1 MGDAGPALVGRKARR
16 LSSRPKRG
24 GRDRGR
30 FGRLLV
36 YQIAMTP
43 LSSRLRSF
51 GSELR
56 RRRVFRAIVIYL
68 VVAWIVIQVG
78 EATFPSLDL
87 PDWSLTLVIAMAA
100 LGFPIVLVLAWAY
113 DLEPAAEQKIVR
125 TPEREPQETEVTTA
139 PPENGRDARQEIESI
154 AVLPF
159 ADMSPEGDQEY
170 FGDGLA
176 EELLNTL
183 TRCCDYLRVPAR
195 TSCFAF
201 KGRDVDVREIGQ
213 TLGVDAVLEGSVR
226 KDGEQLRITA
236 QLIDVRN
243 GYHLWSDSYDRR
255 MHDVFA
261 IQDEI
266 ANKVVDALDLS
277 LSEQEQA
284 SICPT
289 PAADVRAYEYYLR
302 GRQLFHQITRR
313 SIDAA
318 RAMFQRAIDIDPG
331 YGRAQAGLADCYSYI
346 YSFWDHRV
354 EVLAH
359 ADAASRTALELDP
372 NLAEA
377 HVARGEAL
385 NLMGRP
391 DEAASHF
398 ERALELN
405 PTLFEAYY
413 FYARSCF
420 AHGDFEKAVE
430 LFDKAHRVRPEDY
443 QSVVLLAIVL
453 RNLERV
459 QEADEVDRRSIELIE
474 EHLKLNP
481 DDARAYYMGASCW
494 VSVFR
499 PDKAREWIGRSLEID
514 SDDAVVRYGVGC
526 NYARLGDVDD
536 ALDNLERAIE
546 LGFGYREWIANDSD
560 WLELRGH
567 PRFLAVLAELAEPQ
581 EA

>member
-1 MGDAGPALVGRKARR
+1 M
-16 LSSRPKRG
+16 KRG
-24 GRDRGR
+24 DGDPGR
-30 FGRLLV
+30 FGRFLV
-36 YQIAMTP
+36 YRIAMTP
-43 LSSRLRSF
+43 FSSRLRSF

-68 VVAWIVIQVG
+68 LVAWIVIQVG

-87 PDWSLTLVIAMAA
+87 PDWALTLVIAMVA
-100 LGFPIVLVLAWAY
+100 LGFPIMLVLAWAY
-113 DLEPAAEQKIVR
+113 DLEPAGRKIVR
-125 TPEREPQETEVTTA
+125 TPDLA
-139 PPENGRDARQEIESI
+139 PPETGPATALRENGDEAQAEIESI

-159 ADMSPEGDQEY
+159 ADMSPEGDQEH

-183 TRCCDYLRVPAR
+183 TKCCNHVRVPAR

-201 KGRDVDVREIGQ
+201 KGKDVDVREIGR

-243 GYHLWSDSYDRR
+243 GYHLWSDRYDRR

-266 ANKVVDALDLS
+266 AHKVVDALDLS
-277 LSEQEQA
+277 LSEDEQVA
-284 SICPT
+284 IVPM

-318 RAMFQRAIDIDPG
+318 RAMFQHAIDIDPG
-331 YGRAQAGLADCYSYI
+331 YARARAGLADCYSYI
-346 YSFWDHRV
+346 YSFWDRRA

-359 ADAASRTALELDP
+359 AEAASRTALELDP

-377 HVARGEAL
+377 YVARGEAL

-391 DEAASHF
+391 DEAATHF
-398 ERALELN
+398 ERAIELN
-405 PTLFEAYY
+405 STLFEAFY

-420 AHGDFEKAVE
+420 AHGDFEKAVG
-430 LFDKAHRVRPEDY
+430 LFEEAHRARPEDY
-443 QSVVLLAIVL
+443 QSVVLMAIAL
-453 RNLERV
+453 RELGRM
-459 QEADEVDRRSIELIE
+459 QEADNADRRSIEVIE
-474 EHLKLNP
+474 EHLKLDP
-481 DDARAYYMGASCW
+481 DDSRAYYMGASCW
-494 VSVFR
+494 ASVFR
-499 PDKAREWIGRSLEID
+499 PDMARQWIKRALELD
-514 SDDAVVRYGVGC
+514 PDDAVVRYGVGC
-526 NYARLGDVDD
+526 NYARLGDVED
-536 ALDNLERAIE
+536 ALDNLERAVK
-546 LGFGYREWIANDSD
+546 LGFGYREWIVNDSD
-560 WLELRGH
+560 WLDLRDH
-567 PRFLAVLAELAEPQ
+567 PRFLAVLAELAQPQ